1 VSGTGQAVRLTVDTG
16 YFSFFSPNNVEV
28 IVKVVSG
35 CGFNS
40 RYWTFAGGLTDVNVV
55 LTVTDTQTGAVR
67 TYTNPQ
73 GVAFQPIQD
82 TSAFATCP

>member
-1 VSGTGQAVRLTVDTG
+1 MVTTPDTG
-16 YFSFFSPNNVEV
+16 SFWFFSPNNVEV

-40 RYWTFAGGLTDVNVV
+40 RYWTFAGGLPDVNVV
-55 LTVTDTQTGAVR
+55 MMVTDTQTGAVR
-67 TYTNPQ
+67 TYVNPQ
-73 GVAFQPIQD
+73 GVALQPIQD